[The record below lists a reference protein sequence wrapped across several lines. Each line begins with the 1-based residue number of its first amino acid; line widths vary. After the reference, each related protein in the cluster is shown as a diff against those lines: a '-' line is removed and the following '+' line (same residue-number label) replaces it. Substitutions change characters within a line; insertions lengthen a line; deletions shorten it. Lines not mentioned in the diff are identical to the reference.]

1 MNGEIERS
9 LNGRVTYSIDENS
22 AEYFSIDPNDGVI
35 ELVKMLDYELRKE
48 WKVHYF
54 VVKCVFYTKKLLIYV
69 IILIFFFL
77 STIVFLQINV
87 TASDGGQPEPL
98 TSSVTV
104 TVTLK
109 DINDNKPVFV
119 SPSEDNITVYAS
131 IETPNDVIYRI
142 KVRSF

>member
-1 MNGEIERS
+1 M
-9 LNGRVTYSIDENS
+9 
-22 AEYFSIDPNDGVI
+22 
-35 ELVKMLDYELRKE
+35 
-48 WKVHYF
+48 
-54 VVKCVFYTKKLLIYV
+54 
-69 IILIFFFL
+69 
-77 STIVFLQINV
+77 QINV